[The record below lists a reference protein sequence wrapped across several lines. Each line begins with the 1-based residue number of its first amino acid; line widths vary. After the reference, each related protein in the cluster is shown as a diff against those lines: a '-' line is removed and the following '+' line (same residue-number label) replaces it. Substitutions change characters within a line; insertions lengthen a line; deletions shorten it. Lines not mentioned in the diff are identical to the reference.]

1 MIAEPEPAGPL
12 QRASASRPPVR
23 GNYRP
28 LFDMTDEPEQPGDD
42 GGVVTYEP
50 ETPELFI
57 DAECGWIAD
66 AAALCAELNAVA
78 FTMSDGG
85 LLAYVRGRGAVG
97 LGELLKAIKVK
108 KGADVRSIKSEP

>member
-1 MIAEPEPAGPL
+1 
-12 QRASASRPPVR
+12 
-23 GNYRP
+23 
-28 LFDMTDEPEQPGDD
+28 MTDEPEQLDDD

-57 DAECGWIAD
+57 DAECGWIRD
-66 AAALCAELNAVA
+66 AAALCEELNAVA

-108 KGADVRSIKSEP
+108 KGADVRAIKSEA